1 MLHQAL
7 LELALRMHI
16 DDDGEAVVENH
27 LHRGVEIAQIIRGDA
42 IGLLA
47 PEHRLRIHTQP
58 YMVESHVLD

>member
-1 MLHQAL
+1 MNINDHRQAL
-7 LELALRMHI
+7 
-16 DDDGEAVVENH
+16 VENH

-58 YMVESHVLD
+58 YMVESHGLD